1 MNPVVKEARVVETE
15 VVEKAKRRRFTA
27 EDKRRILEE
36 ADRCTKPGEVGALLR
51 REGLYSS
58 LLSVWRRQR
67 EAGGLAALAPSK
79 RGPPAKVAEPGAR
92 RIAELEKALARS
104 QARLKRAEALLELQ
118 KKGIGNPGSGTA
130 QARRGALMA
139 AAREAVGELGIAPVC
154 QVMGLPRATFYRS
167 LRPKQGPARERRQP
181 RALSPE
187 QRAEVLTVLHEPRF
201 ADAAPAEVYAQLLDE
216 GRYLCSQRTLYRVLA
231 ENQEVRERRNQL
243 RHPNHPVPQVHATKP
258 NELWSWD
265 ITKLHGPAKWTYFYL
280 YVVMDVFS
288 RSVVGWLVAHRESAA
303 LAQKLLAQT
312 CERQGIQPGQLTIH
326 ADRGSSMTSKPVA
339 LLMADL
345 GVTKTHSRPHV
356 SNDNPFSEAHFKTLK
371 YRPDFPRVFGC
382 LQDARGFCGD
392 FFRWYNEEH
401 HHAGL
406 GLLTPHDV
414 HHGLAEARLAARATV
429 LAAAYDAHPERFPHG
444 PPKPQA
450 LPNAVWIN
458 NPAQL
463 PNSQA
468 AAH

>member
-1 MNPVVKEARVVETE
+1 
-15 VVEKAKRRRFTA
+15 
-27 EDKRRILEE
+27 
-36 ADRCTKPGEVGALLR
+36 
-51 REGLYSS
+51 
-58 LLSVWRRQR
+58 
-67 EAGGLAALAPSK
+67 
-79 RGPPAKVAEPGAR
+79 
-92 RIAELEKALARS
+92 
-104 QARLKRAEALLELQ
+104 
-118 KKGIGNPGSGTA
+118 
-130 QARRGALMA
+130 MA
-139 AAREAVGELGIAPVC
+139 AAREAVGALGISPVC
-154 QVMGLPRATFYRS
+154 QVMGLPRATFYRG
-167 LRPKQGPARERRQP
+167 LRPKQGPARGRRQP

-187 QRAEVLTVLHEPRF
+187 QRAEVLAVLHEPRF

-216 GRYLCSQRTLYRVLA
+216 GRYLCSERTMYRVLA

-243 RHPNHPVPQVHATKP
+243 RHPNHPVPQLHATKP

-288 RSVVGWLVAHRESAA
+288 RSVVGWLVAHSESAA

-312 CERQGIQPGQLTIH
+312 CERQAIQPGQLTIH
-326 ADRGSSMTSKPVA
+326 ADRGTSMTSKPVA

-414 HHGLAEARLAARATV
+414 HHGLAAARLAARATV
-429 LAAAYDAHPERFPHG
+429 LQAAFAAHPERFSHG

-458 NPAQL
+458 NPASL
-463 PNSQA
+463 PNSQGA
-468 AAH
+468 AL